1 MNKAITEG
9 LVLTPP
15 PFVDGLTVWANG
27 DGTPGSASYDGDPG
41 AALIAADQD
50 FGGCLELIK
59 INATQRL
66 RYMGQTPIHPG
77 CYLRIRARVK
87 AISGNLPDV
96 AISAWAGLANNSHA
110 SGLVEVGPVTT
121 LATYGEVVEVSA
133 IVGTGV
139 RGGVDMP
146 WGIAPVYGH
155 FGLDLTGPS
164 GGIVRVDDVVIED
177 ITSAYLRDM
186 MDWVDVRDFG
196 AAGDGT
202 TDDHAAFDAADN
214 AADGRDI
221 LVPEGVYLIG
231 SNITLDNAV
240 RFQGTVTMPA
250 DKRLILRGNFSLQ
263 PYVDAFGD
271 EVLAFKKA
279 FQALLHYTDH
289 DALDLDGLRID
300 VDGPIDLHDAVNT
313 VDTFEVRR
321 VIRNGQFYVVN
332 GSNWDIDTVTGD
344 GSYSAGN
351 PLQLTSVTNVANIP
365 VGAQVSGN
373 GVGREVYVKA
383 TNPGAG
389 TVTLSQPLFAPNATQ
404 SYTFTR
410 YKYVLDFSGFT
421 KLSKFTLSDIE
432 LQCNGDASGILLAPA
447 GETFHLKDS
456 FVTKPEHRG
465 ITSIGTGCQDL
476 QVDRCHFVSDEQQVP
491 ATSRVSLA
499 LNVNNNDAKIRD
511 NRFQRFGTTMVLK
524 GTGHLI
530 VGNHWF
536 QGDEVTDGPRK
547 AGLVFTQPN
556 VNSIVTGNYIDN
568 CFVEMTNEHDA
579 APDFSS
585 EFSFGGLTIT
595 GNIFGAIDVASS
607 FAWLVVKPHGP
618 GHFLQGLT
626 VSANSFKTVN
636 GNIDRVEKVDD
647 SIASLDMSRAR
658 NVVFSGNTFNGISQ
672 NTINPV
678 VMEFD
683 QPSNQSVW
691 TLDAGDY
698 LPFEGW
704 ARKVSSVVV
713 EDLQSS
719 SQSIYTAP
727 QVCTQQGVN
736 KDQITLGWSQAVNS
750 KVQVTVRMDNPV

>member
-1 MNKAITEG
+1 
-9 LVLTPP
+9 
-15 PFVDGLTVWANG
+15 
-27 DGTPGSASYDGDPG
+27 
-41 AALIAADQD
+41 
-50 FGGCLELIK
+50 
-59 INATQRL
+59 
-66 RYMGQTPIHPG
+66 
-77 CYLRIRARVK
+77 
-87 AISGNLPDV
+87 
-96 AISAWAGLANNSHA
+96 
-110 SGLVEVGPVTT
+110 
-121 LATYGEVVEVSA
+121 
-133 IVGTGV
+133 
-139 RGGVDMP
+139 
-146 WGIAPVYGH
+146 
-155 FGLDLTGPS
+155 
-164 GGIVRVDDVVIED
+164 
-177 ITSAYLRDM
+177 
-186 MDWVDVRDFG
+186 
-196 AAGDGT
+196 
-202 TDDHAAFDAADN
+202 
-214 AADGRDI
+214 
-221 LVPEGVYLIG
+221 
-231 SNITLDNAV
+231 
-240 RFQGTVTMPA
+240 
-250 DKRLILRGNFSLQ
+250 
-263 PYVDAFGD
+263 
-271 EVLAFKKA
+271 
-279 FQALLHYTDH
+279 
-289 DALDLDGLRID
+289 
-300 VDGPIDLHDAVNT
+300 
-313 VDTFEVRR
+313 
-321 VIRNGQFYVVN
+321 
-332 GSNWDIDTVTGD
+332 VTGD

-626 VSANSFKTVN
+626 VSANSLRPLTATSTESRKWTIPSLRWTCRGRATWCFPAILSTGSV
-636 GNIDRVEKVDD
+636 RTR
-647 SIASLDMSRAR
+647 SIR
-658 NVVFSGNTFNGISQ
+658 
-672 NTINPV
+672 
-678 VMEFD
+678 
-683 QPSNQSVW
+683 W
-691 TLDAGDY
+691 
-698 LPFEGW
+698 
-704 ARKVSSVVV
+704 
-713 EDLQSS
+713 
-719 SQSIYTAP
+719 
-727 QVCTQQGVN
+727 
-736 KDQITLGWSQAVNS
+736 
-750 KVQVTVRMDNPV
+750 

>member
-1 MNKAITEG
+1 M
-9 LVLTPP
+9 
-15 PFVDGLTVWANG
+15 
-27 DGTPGSASYDGDPG
+27 
-41 AALIAADQD
+41 
-50 FGGCLELIK
+50 
-59 INATQRL
+59 
-66 RYMGQTPIHPG
+66 
-77 CYLRIRARVK
+77 
-87 AISGNLPDV
+87 
-96 AISAWAGLANNSHA
+96 
-110 SGLVEVGPVTT
+110 
-121 LATYGEVVEVSA
+121 
-133 IVGTGV
+133 
-139 RGGVDMP
+139 
-146 WGIAPVYGH
+146 
-155 FGLDLTGPS
+155 
-164 GGIVRVDDVVIED
+164 
-177 ITSAYLRDM
+177 
-186 MDWVDVRDFG
+186 
-196 AAGDGT
+196 
-202 TDDHAAFDAADN
+202 
-214 AADGRDI
+214 
-221 LVPEGVYLIG
+221 
-231 SNITLDNAV
+231 
-240 RFQGTVTMPA
+240 
-250 DKRLILRGNFSLQ
+250 
-263 PYVDAFGD
+263 
-271 EVLAFKKA
+271 
-279 FQALLHYTDH
+279 LHYTDH

-332 GSNWDIDTVTGD
+332 SANWDVDTVTGD

-351 PLQLTSVTNVANIP
+351 PLQLNSVTNVANIP
-365 VGAQVSGN
+365 IGAQVTGN
-373 GVGREVYVKA
+373 GVGREVYVKS

-389 TVTLSQPLFAPNATQ
+389 TVTLSQPLFASNATQ
-404 SYTFTR
+404 TYTFTR

-476 QVDRCHFVSDEQQVP
+476 QVDRCHFVSDEQQAP
-491 ATSRVSLA
+491 ATNRVSLA
-499 LNVNNNDAKIRD
+499 LNVNKNDAKIRD

-530 VGNHWF
+530 IGNHWF
-536 QGDEVTDGPRK
+536 QGDEVTDGPRQ

-556 VNSIVTGNYIDN
+556 VNSTVTGNYIDN

-647 SIASLDMSRAR
+647 SIAPLDMSRAR
-658 NVVFSGNTFNGISQ
+658 NVVFSANTFNGISQ

-678 VMEFD
+678 LMEFN

-691 TLDAGDY
+691 TLDAGAY

-704 ARKVSSVVV
+704 ARRVTSVVV

-727 QVCTQQGVN
+727 QVATQQGAN
-736 KDQITLGWSQAVNS
+736 KDQITLGWSQAVNG